1 MAFPNTPLDTRTEVQ
16 LGGVWTDI
24 SQYVYTREPITIV
37 QGRGDEGT
45 RTDPGRCN
53 LTLNNRD
60 GRFSPRNPMSPYYG
74 DLGRNTP
81 LRISVPQTESYLALD
96 GSTPATASTPD
107 AAPIDVTGDLD
118 VRVEATA
125 EWLSIRPQ
133 ILIGKWDSAAN
144 QRSWMLQL
152 EASLIR
158 FRFSPDGVVN
168 FSAAWSVPTIP
179 PRAALRVTLDVDN
192 GAGGWTARGYWAET
206 LDGPWLSLGDPG
218 TLPGVTGIFNSTAPL
233 VIAPTS
239 PTVTPPLLPMAGRV
253 HRAEVR
259 SGIGGTVVA
268 GPDFRALAEGTTIF
282 TDSAG
287 RAWTVT
293 SPAEISA
300 RDYRFQGEVS
310 SWPSRWDASGRDVW
324 TPVEAAG
331 ILRRLGQGRKALA
344 SALARRIPTA
354 ASVLAYWPLEEQGS
368 TTGRAYSPIRGVPPL
383 SLTNVTWAS
392 ADSLPSSNPLPV
404 LASSNGDLP
413 TMSGAV
419 PAPTGA
425 TTGWQVRWIYRLD
438 TPNTTMYT
446 VMRVLTT
453 GTVAQWYVQMR
464 DTQARVLALD
474 ANGDTV
480 IDQPIPT
487 GGRPY
492 KQWKTLNLRTSQSGG
507 TVTWALTWHD
517 IEGTLDGWSSSYTGT
532 IGRVRAVAS
541 PPDGFAAAL
550 DSMAIGHVAV
560 FSTTDSD
567 AYNGALTGYSGE
579 SSVNRLSR
587 LAVEVT
593 ELPLMVVDGDAV
605 LFSQLMGPQ
614 RPVPLLELLQEC
626 ADTDGGI
633 LYERRDGLGL
643 VYRDRTSLEGQDPV
657 FTLDYAADE
666 VGLPLEPLEDDQR
679 VRNDITVTR
688 AGGGSGRVVIE
699 EGPLSVLPPEQGGV
713 GIYDEAL
720 TLSLAVD
727 DQAEQIAAWKA
738 HLGTWD
744 EARYPTIRMQL
755 HTAPRLAADV
765 ARLRIGD
772 MGRITN
778 PPPWLA
784 PGNID
789 FLVYGYTETIDQYTW
804 DIVMSA
810 APAGPWRVGVL
821 ADPQLSRADGELNG
835 AQLTAA
841 ATPTAT
847 TLMVDSPVPWT
858 TDPSDMPIT
867 VQVGGEVVTV
877 TSITGLVQDTYART
891 VATGWGVADSGQPW
905 TTSGGAAADY
915 YVQGA

>member
-1 MAFPNTPLDTRTEVQ
+1 MAFPTTPLDVRTELQ
-16 LGGVWTDI
+16 LRGVWTDV
-24 SQYVYTREPITIV
+24 SQFVYTREPVTIV

-53 LTLNNRD
+53 LTFNNRD
-60 GRFSPRNPMSPYYG
+60 GRFSPRNPLSPYYG
-74 DLGRNTP
+74 QIGRNTP
-81 LRISVPQTESYLALD
+81 LRVSVPQAESYLALD

-107 AAPIDVTGDLD
+107 AVPIDITGDLD
-118 VRVEATA
+118 VRIEATA
-125 EWLSIRPQ
+125 EWLAVRPQ

-152 EASLIR
+152 ESSLIR

-192 GAGGWTARGYWAET
+192 GSAGWTARGYWAET
-206 LDGPWLSLGDPG
+206 LDGPWLSLGDAG
-218 TLPGVTGIFNSTAPL
+218 IAAGVTSIFNSTAPL

-239 PTVTPPLLPMAGRV
+239 PTVTPPLLPMAGQV

-259 SGIGGTVVA
+259 SGIAGTVVA
-268 GPDFRALAEGTTIF
+268 GPDFRALAEGTTSF
-282 TDSAG
+282 TDTAG
-287 RAWTVT
+287 RAWTVNA
-293 SPAEISA
+293 PAEISS

-310 SWPSRWDASGRDVW
+310 SWPSRWDASGKDVW
-324 TPVEAAG
+324 TPVEASG

-344 SALARRIPTA
+344 SALARRIPTDP
-354 ASVLAYWPLEEQGS
+354 SVLAYWPLEEQGS
-368 TTGRAYSPIRGVPPL
+368 STGQAYSPLPGVPPL

-392 ADSLPSSNPLPV
+392 ADTLPSSNALPV
-404 LASSNGDLP
+404 FASNNGNL
-413 TMSGAV
+413 TALSGAV
-419 PAPTGA
+419 PAPAGA
-425 TTGWQVRWIYRLD
+425 STGWQVRWIYRLD

-464 DTQARVLALD
+464 DTQARVLAVNAD
-474 ANGDTV
+474 GDTV
-480 IDQPIPT
+480 VDQPIPT

-492 KQWKTLNLRTSQSGG
+492 KQWKTLNLRTSQSGS

-517 IEGTLDGWSSSYTGT
+517 IEGTFDGWFGTYTGT
-532 IGRVRAVAS
+532 IGRVRSVAS

-550 DSMAIGHVAV
+550 DSMAIGHIAV
-560 FSTTDSD
+560 FSTTDST

-579 SSVNRLSR
+579 SAVNRLSR
-587 LAVEVT
+587 LAVE
-593 ELPLMVVDGDAV
+593 EELLPLMVVDGDAA
-605 LFSQLMGPQ
+605 LFSELMGPQ

-633 LYERRDGLGL
+633 LYERRDALGL
-643 VYRDRTSLEGQDPV
+643 VYRDRTSLEGQDPA
-657 FTLDYAADE
+657 FTLDYTAGE
-666 VGLPLEPLEDDQR
+666 VGMPLEPVEDDQR

-688 AGGGSGRVVIE
+688 TGGGSGRVVIE
-699 EGPLSVLPPEQGGV
+699 EGPLSVLPPEQGGA

-784 PGNID
+784 PGNVD
-789 FLVYGYTETIDQYTW
+789 FLVYGYTEVLDQFTW

-810 APAGPWRVGVL
+810 APAGPWRTGVL
-821 ADPQLSRADGELNG
+821 SDPVVSRVDTDGS
-835 AQLTAA
+835 QLTAA
-841 ATPTAT
+841 AGPTAT
-847 TLMVDSPVPWT
+847 TLMVTTPTPWT
-858 TDPSDMPIT
+858 TDPSDFPLT
-867 VQVGGEVVTV
+867 AKVGGEDVTV
-877 TSITGLVQDTYART
+877 TAISGLVQDSFSRT
-891 VATGWGVADSGQPW
+891 VATGWGTADSAQTW
-905 TTSGGAAADY
+905 TNTGGTSSDY
-915 YVQGA
+915 SVQGV

>member
-1 MAFPNTPLDTRTEVQ
+1 MAFPNTPLDARTELQ
-16 LGGVWTDI
+16 LRGVWTDI

-45 RTDPGRCN
+45 RTDPGRCGI
-53 LTLNNRD
+53 TLNNRD
-60 GRFSPRNPMSPYYG
+60 GRFSPRNPMGPYYG
-74 DLGRNTP
+74 ALGRNTP
-81 LRISVPQTESYLALD
+81 LRISVPQAESYLALD
-96 GSTPATASTPD
+96 GTPDATASTPHTGALD
-107 AAPIDVTGDLD
+107 ITGDIDIRIEATVEWLAAP
-118 VRVEATA
+118 A
-125 EWLSIRPQ
+125 Q
-133 ILIGKWDSAAN
+133 ILIGKWDSSAN
-144 QRSWMLQL
+144 QRSWMLHLQN
-152 EASLIR
+152 SQVSV
-158 FRFSPDGVVN
+158 RFSPDGIAAY
-168 FSAAWSVPTIP
+168 SASWLLPTLP
-179 PRAALRVTLDVDN
+179 ARAALRATVDVNN
-192 GAGGWTARGYWAET
+192 GNGWTVGMFWAPT
-206 LDGPWLSLGDPG
+206 LDGPWIPI
-218 TLPGVTGIFNSTAPL
+218 GVPFAFPEVTAIFSTTAPL
-233 VIAPTS
+233 LIAPTS
-239 PTVTPPLLPMAGRV
+239 TTITPPWRPAAGRI

-259 SGIGGTVVA
+259 SGIDGTIVA
-268 GPDFRALAEGTTIF
+268 SPDFRTLPEGTTSF
-282 TDSAG
+282 ADSAG
-287 RAWTVT
+287 RAWTVN
-293 SPAEISA
+293 SPAEISR

-310 SWPSRWDASGRDVW
+310 SWPSRWDASGKDVW

-354 ASVLAYWPLEEQGS
+354 ASVLAYWPLEDQGS

-392 ADSLPSSNPLPV
+392 ADTLPSSNPLPV
-404 LASSNGDLP
+404 LASNNGDLP
-413 TMSGAV
+413 MMSGAV
-419 PAPTGA
+419 PAPTGP

-446 VMRVLTT
+446 FMRVLTT
-453 GTVAQWYVQMR
+453 GTVAQWYIQMR

-492 KQWKTLNLRTSQSGG
+492 RQWKTLNLRTSQSGS
-507 TVTWALTWHD
+507 TVTWVLTWHD
-517 IEGTLDGWSSSYTGT
+517 IDGTFDGWFSSYTGT
-532 IGRVRAVAS
+532 IGRVRALAS

-550 DSMAIGHVAV
+550 DSMALGHIAV
-560 FSTTDSD
+560 FSTTDST

-579 SSVNRLSR
+579 SSVNRLNR
-587 LAVEVT
+587 LAVEES
-593 ELPLMVVDGDAV
+593 ELPLMVVDGDAE
-605 LFSQLMGPQ
+605 LFSELMGPQ

-633 LYERRDGLGL
+633 LYERRDALGL

-657 FTLDYAADE
+657 FVLDYAAGE
-666 VGLPLEPLEDDQR
+666 VGLPLEPVEDDQR

-699 EGPLSVLPPEQGGV
+699 EGSLSVRVPEQGGV

-778 PPPWLA
+778 PPSWLA
-784 PGNID
+784 PGDID
-789 FLVYGYTETIDQYTW
+789 FLVYGYTETLDQYTW
-804 DIVMSA
+804 DLVMSA

-821 ADPQLSRADGELNG
+821 ADPQLSRVDGELEG

-841 ATPTAT
+841 ASPTAT
-847 TLMVDSPVPWT
+847 TLMVDSPIPWT
-858 TDPSDMPIT
+858 TDPSDMPVT

-877 TSITGLVQDTYART
+877 TSITGNVQDTFTRT
-891 VATGWGVADSGQPW
+891 IATGWGTADSGQSW
-905 TTSGGAAADY
+905 TTSGGVASDY